1 MKKPIYVLILIC
13 VLMLMPSCGKSSE
26 PQENKPGV
34 SEKGSE
40 TGDANPMGKPQFAA
54 EEADEAGV
62 SEITEDTFAAP
73 EYSIQDGAVRAFG
86 EEISAAGVLKG
97 DLVENAMTYIITN
110 AEIFDSSDAAG
121 IDSSKMEEYID
132 YRFTDENGNLRAGVQ
147 FLLVDIT
154 IRNNEMPQE
163 LNISS
168 LELTYCEPSQTDL
181 SARSFYPLAYPAYF
195 SNAGPRSGEY
205 SSEYYHYTLPAGES
219 LSVKVGWYVDLT
231 EYDKSS
237 LFLIFNS
244 RIETLRQ
251 YLPLFLA

>member
-1 MKKPIYVLILIC
+1 MKKTIYILILIC
-13 VLMLMPSCGKSSE
+13 VLTLLPSCGASGE
-26 PQENKPGV
+26 PQENRPGF
-34 SEKGSE
+34 SEKDSE
-40 TGDANPMGKPQFAA
+40 VEAANSMDKPQFAA
-54 EEADEAGV
+54 EEPDEIGV

-73 EYSIQDGAVRAFG
+73 EYNIQDGAVRAFG

-97 DLVENAMTYIITN
+97 DLVENAMTYIVTN
-110 AEIFDSSDAAG
+110 AEIFDSSVAAG
-121 IDSSKMEEYID
+121 IDSSKMEE
-132 YRFTDENGNLRAGVQ
+132 Q

-181 SARSFYPLAYPAYF
+181 SVRSFYPLAYPAYF

-205 SSEYYHYTLPAGES
+205 SSEYYHYTLPVGES

-231 EYDKSS
+231 EYDKGS

-251 YLPLFLA
+251 YLALFPA

>member
-1 MKKPIYVLILIC
+1 MKKTIYILVLIC
-13 VLMLMPSCGKSSE
+13 VLTLLPSCGESGE
-26 PQENKPGV
+26 PQENRPGF
-34 SEKGSE
+34 SEKDSE
-40 TGDANPMGKPQFAA
+40 AEAANSMDKPQFAA
-54 EEADEAGV
+54 EEPDEIGV

-73 EYSIQDGAVRAFG
+73 EYNIQDGAVRAFG

-97 DLVENAMTYIITN
+97 DLVENAMTYIVTN
-110 AEIFDSSDAAG
+110 AEIFDSSVAAG

-132 YRFTDENGNLRAGVQ
+132 YRFTDENGNLRSEVQ

-163 LNISS
+163 
-168 LELTYCEPSQTDL
+168 PSQTDL
-181 SARSFYPLAYPAYF
+181 SVRSFYPLAYPAYF

-205 SSEYYHYTLPAGES
+205 SSEYYHYTLPVGES

-231 EYDKSS
+231 EYDKGS

-251 YLPLFLA
+251 YLALFPA

>member
-1 MKKPIYVLILIC
+1 
-13 VLMLMPSCGKSSE
+13 
-26 PQENKPGV
+26 
-34 SEKGSE
+34 
-40 TGDANPMGKPQFAA
+40 
-54 EEADEAGV
+54 
-62 SEITEDTFAAP
+62 
-73 EYSIQDGAVRAFG
+73 
-86 EEISAAGVLKG
+86 
-97 DLVENAMTYIITN
+97 MTYIVTN
-110 AEIFDSSDAAG
+110 AEIFDSSVAAG

-132 YRFTDENGNLRAGVQ
+132 YRFTDENGNLRSEVQ

-181 SARSFYPLAYPAYF
+181 SVRSFYPLAYPAYF

-205 SSEYYHYTLPAGES
+205 SSEYYHYTLPVGES

-231 EYDKSS
+231 EYDKGS

-251 YLPLFLA
+251 YLALFPA

>member
-1 MKKPIYVLILIC
+1 MKKTIYILILIC
-13 VLMLMPSCGKSSE
+13 VLTLLPSCGESGE
-26 PQENKPGV
+26 PQENRPGF

-40 TGDANPMGKPQFAA
+40 AEAANPMDKPQFAA
-54 EEADEAGV
+54 EEPDEIGV

-73 EYSIQDGAVRAFG
+73 EYNIQDGAVRAFG

-97 DLVENAMTYIITN
+97 DLVENAMTYIVTN
-110 AEIFDSSDAAG
+110 AEIFDSSVAAG

-132 YRFTDENGNLRAGVQ
+132 YRFTDENGNLRSEVQ

-181 SARSFYPLAYPAYF
+181 S
-195 SNAGPRSGEY
+195 GPRSGEY
-205 SSEYYHYTLPAGES
+205 SSEYYHYTLPVGES

-231 EYDKSS
+231 KYDKSS

-251 YLPLFLA
+251 YLPLFPA